1 MSVRKL
7 KANKIT
13 KDGRSWVFI
22 QYSYGLDGKR
32 HQYQSPAFMTDKEAI
47 KAEEEY
53 LNKYKEL
60 EVNPHMTFKEAYT
73 LYYDYQKDKIK
84 DSTLKT
90 YRDRMVYMGLLDNVE
105 LVNLDWNLYQK
116 RRNQMN
122 KTNLCD
128 RYKTD
133 IQKFIKQVINFA
145 EKFF

>member
-1 MSVRKL
+1 MSARKL
-7 KANKIT
+7 KENKIT
-13 KDGRSWVFI
+13 KDVRSWIFI
-22 QYSYGLDGKR
+22 QYSYGLDGKS
-32 HQYQSPAFMTDKEAI
+32 HQYQSPAFMTKKEAI

-60 EVNPHMTFKEAYT
+60 EVNSHMNLKETYT

-90 YRDRMVYMGLLDNVE
+90 YRDRMGYMSLLDNVK

-116 RRNQMN
+116 WRNQMN

-133 IQKFIKQVINFA
+133 IQNL
-145 EKFF
+145 